1 MHRKV
6 QEFIG
11 MEWNV
16 KEYNG
21 SREAYWNTKE
31 CIKMS
36 RDVEEFGVMYW
47 NVQEDTGMYS
57 KV

>member
-1 MHRKV
+1 MHREV

-47 NVQEDTGMYS
+47 NV
-57 KV
+57 